1 MIRAV
6 VAWYSREIFVLSRAS
21 QYTVLWSNGS
31 QTHPRRGRGK
41 PVIME
46 SVCLCLWANY

>member
-1 MIRAV
+1 MVIP
-6 VAWYSREIFVLSRAS
+6 WFTQCKGNILENLVLSCAS

-41 PVIME
+41 PIIME
-46 SVCLCLWANY
+46 SVCLRL